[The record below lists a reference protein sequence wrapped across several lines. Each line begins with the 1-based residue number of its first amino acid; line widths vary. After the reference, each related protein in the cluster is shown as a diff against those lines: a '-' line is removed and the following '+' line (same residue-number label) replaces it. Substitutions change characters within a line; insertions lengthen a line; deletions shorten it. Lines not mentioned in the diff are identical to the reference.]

1 MSTAHNKTG
10 NFDLALSNLIH
21 ALNDGTAEHAKL
33 LYQWDR
39 DRGTSWYSTINTT
52 EEGMSKINK
61 YKNKLKQAL
70 QEVNKAVPYI
80 QSVLAVGVLVN
91 QQVPTKFQPRINAV
105 LKGAVKD
112 AHILKETLDV
122 LVKK

>member
-1 MSTAHNKTG
+1 
-10 NFDLALSNLIH
+10 
-21 ALNDGTAEHAKL
+21 
-33 LYQWDR
+33 
-39 DRGTSWYSTINTT
+39 
-52 EEGMSKINK
+52 MSKFSE

-70 QEVNKAVPYI
+70 QEVNTVVPYI

-91 QQVPTKFQPRINAV
+91 QQVPTKYQPRINAV

-112 AHILKETLDV
+112 TQILKETLDV

>member
-1 MSTAHNKTG
+1 
-10 NFDLALSNLIH
+10 
-21 ALNDGTAEHAKL
+21 
-33 LYQWDR
+33 
-39 DRGTSWYSTINTT
+39 
-52 EEGMSKINK
+52 MSKFSK

-80 QSVLAVGVLVN
+80 QSVLAVGIMVN
-91 QQVPTKFQPRINAV
+91 QQVHTKYSPRIDAV

-112 AHILKETLDV
+112 TQALKETLNGLSV